1 MLQRLQRTH
10 LDLQQQQQQFLIL
23 QHHQQLNELQ
33 HLRSKHGLSNHLQ
46 QQQQWPHESSMSE
59 YLGKHE
65 TIHSFRSSPSFRNH
79 SSVNSARPDN
89 SSSES
94 DSDEGHGAFVRAA
107 VHTTIRTE
115 KRNSSMSSN
124 SASVSSLPSSVA
136 SSQEFQANG
145 SENRPSTDPVHLE
158 SGFHLRYQP
167 QCVVGLSGLTHHSG
181 KNMMPSTSVSQA
193 FCFHR
198 LSLLQI
204 WFLYAF

>member
-107 VHTTIRTE
+107 VHTTTRTE

-124 SASVSSLPSSVA
+124 SASASSLPSSVA

-167 QCVVGLSGLTHHSG
+167 QCVVGLSGLC
-181 KNMMPSTSVSQA
+181 NPSLRQKYDA
-193 FCFHR
+193 KHQR
-198 LSLLQI
+198 LASIL
-204 WFLYAF
+204 FPPP